1 MILGISANRWTEQN
15 KMNRILCMPS
25 KLSQSHFYCNGKGS
39 WNNNLVSITMS
50 AMKKI
55 WIFYVLLVIAAA
67 GFYKR
72 EGIFNFLVKKHH
84 LIYYQE
90 KESALAHQ
98 LLDGLHG
105 LEIGAS
111 AQNPFGLK
119 TQNVDFSD
127 DYQTVYKQEE
137 LMSTGTYAKV
147 DIVASGDQ
155 LPVPDNSQDFVISS
169 HVIEHFYDPIKA
181 VKEWLRV
188 VKEEGYVYIIA
199 PHKERT
205 FDRLLPR
212 TTLAELIDRH
222 EHPNPP
228 VPDHHGHYSV
238 WITEDFLEL
247 CRHFGWKVIA
257 VQDIDDKIGN
267 GFTIVIQK

>member
-1 MILGISANRWTEQN
+1 MKRFKSWILPLAVFLILFSSAAYYKRNYIRD
-15 KMNRILCMPS
+15 ILRRNHLVYYQQPE
-25 KLSQSHFYCNGKGS
+25 SHF
-39 WNNNLVSITMS
+39 
-50 AMKKI
+50 
-55 WIFYVLLVIAAA
+55 
-67 GFYKR
+67 
-72 EGIFNFLVKKHH
+72 
-84 LIYYQE
+84 
-90 KESALAHQ
+90 AHK
-98 LLDGLHG
+98 LLDGLKG
-105 LEIGAS
+105 IEIGAS
-111 AQNPFGLK
+111 AQNPFGLN
-119 TQNVDFSD
+119 TQNVDYSSD
-127 DYQTVYKQEE
+127 YNTVYKQEE

-155 LPVPDNSQDFVISS
+155 LPLPDNSVDYVISS

-181 VKEWLRV
+181 VKEWMRV
-188 VKEEGYVYIIA
+188 VVPNGYIYIIA

-205 FDRLLPR
+205 FDRDRPR

-247 CRHFGWKVIA
+247 CRHYNWKVMA
-257 VQDIDDKIGN
+257 YQDVDDKVGN